1 MSHSVSIRTL
11 LLSLLDRRD
20 WVYVLSLLVPL
31 VAYTLCLKV
40 VGIVSEYPASG
51 AWETLRLLRS
61 EALFDAGYVLLWV
74 GLYAVARRGIPRL
87 VVLVLFHAS
96 AILVVVIATVA
107 YQYFRTTGTVLD
119 YGMVA
124 YYLAK
129 PGEAQGAVASNAP
142 IGAWVVLSAALL
154 YALPGPLLITR
165 AIAPRKA
172 SERPS
177 EDSIGQ
183 PNGARSEEASQGSS
197 TLHRGLTRREFL
209 AVGAGTAAGVFLLKE
224 SLLPASAAGA
234 NASFSRAPVSNLV
247 ATKLE
252 QSRLEEAARNVDF
265 ESPLANVSLKAT
277 PRTRRRHVALIHL
290 ESTRERSATP
300 YNGDLLTMPY
310 LAALA
315 KDSLLVE
322 RAYTTIPHTSKAI
335 TSVNSGLYPSPA
347 TDIVEAVPGRIPARC
362 LAELLGEQGYATAW
376 FQSATQT
383 FEDRAKQ
390 VVNFGY
396 EHFQAYESMQTEGF
410 QRSNY
415 LGYEDDIMLEPSRRW
430 LAENANNPTLVTY
443 LGVTPHDDYLPI
455 ERYGRKKFS
464 SRTMLDRYLNNV
476 YYDDFWV
483 KNLIDQYKEL
493 GLYEETIFVIYGDH
507 GEGFDEHGRKG
518 HDGVIWEEGLRIPL
532 IVHDPQRFDGGV
544 RVEGPAH
551 LMDFAPT
558 IVDMLGY
565 EVIDGEYPG
574 RSLLNLPG
582 ERTLFFGCRPDLL
595 SAARIEDQKKY
606 IYHFGNQPEEVYDL
620 AKDPL
625 EQRNLITRAGRT
637 EVDSWRQEVLEWHAR
652 ARAAYERT

>member
-1 MSHSVSIRTL
+1 MRVRTL
-11 LLSLLDRRD
+11 FLSLLDRRD

-31 VAYTLCLKV
+31 VVYTLCLKV

-51 AWETLRLLRS
+51 VWGILRLLRS

-74 GLYAVARRGIPRL
+74 GLFAVARRGIPRL
-87 VVLVLFHAS
+87 IVLVLFHAS
-96 AILVVVIATVA
+96 AILVAVIATVA

-129 PGEAQGAVASNAP
+129 PGEAQGAVSSNAP
-142 IGAWVVLSAALL
+142 MAAWVVLSAALL

-165 AIAPRKA
+165 AIAPRRT

-177 EDSIGQ
+177 EDSAGQ
-183 PNGARSEEASQGSS
+183 PDGASSEAGSKGAPVGS
-197 TLHRGLTRREFL
+197 PTPLRGLTRREFL
-209 AVGAGTAAGVFLLKE
+209 AAGAGTAAGMILLKE
-224 SLLPASAAGA
+224 SLSPATAGA

-252 QSRLEEAARNVDF
+252 QARLEEAARNAHF
-265 ESPLANVSLKAT
+265 ESPLANARLKPT

-290 ESTRERSATP
+290 ESTRERSVTP
-300 YNGDLLTMPY
+300 YNAEIGTMPY

-322 RAYTTIPHTSKAI
+322 RAYTTMPHTSKAI
-335 TSVNSGLYPSPA
+335 TSLNSGLYPSPA

-383 FEDRAKQ
+383 FEDRPNQ
-390 VVNFGY
+390 VDNFGY
-396 EHFQAYESMQTEGF
+396 EHFQAYESMKTEGF

-430 LAENANNPTLVTY
+430 LEENANDPTLVMY

-455 ERYGRKKFS
+455 ERYGRRKFS

-483 KNLIDQYKEL
+483 KNIIEQYKEL
-493 GLYEETIFVIYGDH
+493 GIYEDTIFVIYGDH

-532 IVHDPQRFDGGV
+532 IVHDPQNFGGGE
-544 RVEGPAH
+544 RVQGPAH

-558 IVDMLGY
+558 IMDMLGY

-574 RSLLNLPG
+574 RSLLDLP
-582 ERTLFFGCRPDLL
+582 EDRTLFFGCRPDLL
-595 SAARIEDQKKY
+595 SAARIEDRKKY

-625 EQRNLITRAGRT
+625 EEHNLITRAGRT
-637 EVDSWRQEVLEWHAR
+637 EVDTWRQEVLEWHAR